1 MPAPRAAQRR
11 LRHLAD
17 TRTDTDDI
25 KALFAAQDLRADAE
39 VHATRVAAIEAAVE
53 RHRATAEALD
63 EKTRSLRAA
72 QAEAQSVTDALVH
85 LPGTYAYAIL
95 QATAARERWGCVP
108 DLADLVA
115 TVRRPIDH
123 RRDTDKGL
131 RSRYARA
138 LAAGETLRTLGVL
151 PAADGE
157 DRIIEGAGEIGMR
170 LALGDEGQIRAVA
183 EERARAWLEAYVVS
197 PRWREAER
205 NQPWLQAERECPRWQ
220 RRHIRTE
227 VRRAQAWLD
236 CALRLVGPASPAVSR
251 FTLGAWRQVQA
262 RSLAWA
268 SATVV
273 RFESGDEVPLAEVQ
287 ACSRKSRR
295 AQMYAVVKGME
306 HHGDEHDMQAFFITL
321 TLPGD
326 YHPFTAGARAMDG
339 SYPHARANDDWNPA
353 LGPRAQWTQLQKRW
367 EWIRARLAKYEPLRE
382 YFGIAVPE
390 PHKDGTPHLHAMVW
404 LPKYIEHKERRLGT
418 AMVLRGILRD
428 LAPDRQA
435 RLEIVRKR
443 PDRRRT
449 DGTMKRY
456 ASPASYVM
464 KYVLKSLDDEETM
477 SAGREGAERHRAWAS
492 SRGIRRMR
500 LVGVHGSLRI
510 WQRLWTSPDDEL
522 LPRRAAMARA
532 AMRRCEAYGAAAKT
546 TEADSPEREV
556 ARRDQAAAAA
566 QALRLIGGLPRG
578 DGRLRLG
585 YEETTT
591 EYGRPTKRPTT
602 IREEVRETVQE
613 EYVTKR
619 GQKRTRTVTAWNDT
633 GESMPLKRQEA
644 ELVPAVK
651 GAEVPLPSQN
661 GNQVTV
667 VAIAPRDAPAAPPPG
682 ADPGDLAA
690 AKALEALIARR
701 RDTRIWTAHWQ
712 ERGLSLAEAAGRA
725 VESVRSWQLWCER
738 AAKQAL
744 DLRQSH
750 SLSGGRG
757 QRDLSV

>member
-1 MPAPRAAQRR
+1 M
-11 LRHLAD
+11 
-17 TRTDTDDI
+17 
-25 KALFAAQDLRADAE
+25 RADAGAR
-39 VHATRVAAIEAAVE
+39 ATRGAAIEAAVE

-63 EKTRSLRAA
+63 EKAKALRAV
-72 QAEAQSVTDALVH
+72 QAGAQSVTDALVH

-115 TVRRPIDH
+115 TVARPIDH

-157 DRIIEGAGEIGMR
+157 DRIIEGASEIGMR

-183 EERARAWLEAYVVS
+183 EERARAWLEAYAVS
-197 PRWREAER
+197 PDWREAER
-205 NQPWLQAERECPRWQ
+205 YQPWLQAERECPRWQ
-220 RRHIRTE
+220 RRQIRTE

-236 CALRLVGPASPAVSR
+236 CALRLVGPTSPAVSR

-273 RFESGDEVPLAEVQ
+273 RFESGDEVPLVEVQ
-287 ACSRKSRR
+287 ARSRKSRR

-321 TLPGD
+321 TLPGE
-326 YHPFTAGARAMDG
+326 YHPFIAGARTADG
-339 SYPHARANDDWNPA
+339 SYPHARVNDDWNPT
-353 LGPRAQWTQLQKRW
+353 LGPQAQWTQLQKRW
-367 EWIRARLAKYEPLRE
+367 ERIRARLAKYEPLRE

-404 LPKYIEHKERRLGT
+404 LPKYVEHDGRRLGT
-418 AMVLRGILRD
+418 GMVLHGILRD

-435 RLEIVRKR
+435 KLEIVRKR
-443 PDRRRT
+443 ADRCRP
-449 DGTMKRY
+449 DGTVKRY

-477 SAGREGAERHRAWAS
+477 NAGGEGAERHRAWAS
-492 SRGIRRMR
+492 SRRIRRMR

-510 WQRLWTSPDDEL
+510 WQRLWTSPDDEFV
-522 LPRRAAMARA
+522 PRRAAMARA
-532 AMRRCEAYGAAAKT
+532 AMRRCEAYGAAAKAA
-546 TEADSPEREV
+546 EVDSPEREV
-556 ARRDQAAAAA
+556 ARRGQSEAAAE
-566 QALRLIGGLPRG
+566 ALRLIGGLPG
-578 DGRLRLG
+578 GSGRLRLG
-585 YEETTT
+585 YDDATT

-619 GQKRTRTVTAWNDT
+619 GQRRTRTVMTWTDT
-633 GESMPLKRQEA
+633 DRTMPLKRQEA
-644 ELVPAVK
+644 ELVPAAR
-651 GAEVPLPSQN
+651 GAEVPSPPDI

-667 VAIAPRDAPAAPPPG
+667 AAIGPRSAPTAEPSD
-682 ADPGDLAA
+682 ADPEDLAA
-690 AKALEALIARR
+690 AEALEALIACR
-701 RDTRIWTAHWQ
+701 RDARTWTVYWQ
-712 ERGLSLAEAAGRA
+712 ERGFSMDEAARRA
-725 VESVRSWQLWCER
+725 VESVRTWQPWCER
-738 AAKQAL
+738 AAGWVKG
-744 DLRQSH
+744 LRQSH
-750 SLSGGRG
+750 T
-757 QRDLSV
+757 